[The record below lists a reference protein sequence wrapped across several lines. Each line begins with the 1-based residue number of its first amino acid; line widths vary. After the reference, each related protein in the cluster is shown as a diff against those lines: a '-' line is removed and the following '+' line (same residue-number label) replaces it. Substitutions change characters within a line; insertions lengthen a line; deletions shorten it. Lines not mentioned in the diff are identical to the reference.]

1 MDRFKYNKK
10 PKILF
15 CTGAGASKESGL
27 NTFRDPQTGYWRQ
40 YNPMEIASIKALE
53 NDPIEVN
60 KFYNERRMALANV
73 IPNYF
78 HEFVALTQKKYG
90 SDRVAVMTTNVDDL
104 HERTGL
110 DQVYK
115 IHGSLK
121 EIVTFEGEVKN
132 IGYQPLIGEDL
143 TSCRPNVVMFGE
155 SSYVKNGKLFNP
167 YPEIEKTINLL
178 NSHDVMF
185 IVGCSSAV
193 VNFPAIAMFNLNNP
207 KVYIVNPNDGDSLIV
222 SGREKVIKHS
232 ACDAVQYIEDI
243 ILEIMN

>member
-78 HEFVALTQKKYG
+78 HEFVAIMQKKYG

-132 IGYQPLIGEDL
+132 IGYQPLTGEDL

-155 SSYVKNGKLFNP
+155 GTYIKNGKMFNP
-167 YPEIEKTINLL
+167 YNEVEKVISIL
-178 NSHDVMF
+178 NSHDLIFV
-185 IVGCSSAV
+185 VGCSSSIV
-193 VNFPAIAMFNLNNP
+193 DFPAIAMFNLNKP
-207 KVYIVNPNDGDSLIV
+207 KVYIVNPYASEEFLR
-222 SGREKVIKHS
+222 SGNEIMIKKS
-232 ACDAVQYIEDI
+232 ACDAVPDIEDL
-243 ILEIMN
+243 ILKHIK